1 MKKSLLISGLI
12 ALLAVILFIMVGCG
26 PVKHTNVYRSPRPHP
41 HYRQPRTYVQ
51 FDHFWFN
58 NRPFIQPRVIV
69 VQPRQPRV
77 QPRQPRQPIR
87 RGKR

>member
-1 MKKSLLISGLI
+1 MKQKS
-12 ALLAVILFIMVGCG
+12 LAVIGLLTILALMLFAMVGCG
-26 PVKHTNVYRSPRPHP
+26 PVKHVNVHRSPRP

-51 FDHFWFN
+51 FDHYWHG

-69 VQPRQPRV
+69 VQPRQPLV

-87 RGKR
+87 RGKK

>member
-1 MKKSLLISGLI
+1 MKQKSLLVITLV
-12 ALLAVILFIMVGCG
+12 ALLSIILFAMVGCG
-26 PVKHTNVYRSPRPHP
+26 PVHHSYRPH
-41 HYRQPRTYVQ
+41 HRQPRTYVQ

-58 NRPFIQPRVIV
+58 NRPFIQPRVIMI
-69 VQPRQPRV
+69 

>member
-1 MKKSLLISGLI
+1 MKRSLLVSGLI
-12 ALLAVILFIMVGCG
+12 ALLAVILFIMVGCE
-26 PVKHTNVYRSPRPHP
+26 PVRYSHRPH
-41 HYRQPRTYVQ
+41 HRQPRTYVQ

-69 VQPRQPRV
+69 I

-87 RGKR
+87 RGKK

>member
-1 MKKSLLISGLI
+1 MKRSLLVSGLI
-12 ALLAVILFIMVGCG
+12 ALLAVILFIMVGCE
-26 PVKHTNVYRSPRPHP
+26 PVKHVNVHRSPRP

-58 NRPFIQPRVIV
+58 NRPFIQPRVILI
-69 VQPRQPRV
+69 QPRQPRV
-77 QPRQPRQPIR
+77 QPRQPRQQIR

>member
-1 MKKSLLISGLI
+1 MKRSLSVSGLI
-12 ALLAVILFIMVGCG
+12 ALLAIILFIMVGCG
-26 PVKHTNVYRSPRPHP
+26 PVHYSYRPH
-41 HYRQPRTYVQ
+41 HRQPRTYVQ

-58 NRPFIQPRVIV
+58 NRPFIQPRVIMI
-69 VQPRQPRV
+69 

>member
-1 MKKSLLISGLI
+1 MKRSLLISGLI

-26 PVKHTNVYRSPRPHP
+26 PVKHTNVYRSPRPH

-69 VQPRQPRV
+69 VQPRQPR
-77 QPRQPRQPIR
+77 QPIR

>member
-1 MKKSLLISGLI
+1 MKQKSLLVSTLV
-12 ALLAVILFIMVGCG
+12 ALLAIILFAMVGCG
-26 PVKHTNVYRSPRPHP
+26 PVHYSYRP

-69 VQPRQPRV
+69 VQPRQPR
-77 QPRQPRQPIR
+77 QPIR

>member
-1 MKKSLLISGLI
+1 MKRSLLVSGLI

-26 PVKHTNVYRSPRPHP
+26 PVKHVNVHRSPRPH
-41 HYRQPRTYVQ
+41 HHRQPRTYVQ

>member
-1 MKKSLLISGLI
+1 MKRSLLISGLI
-12 ALLAVILFIMVGCG
+12 ALLAVILFIMTGCG
-26 PVKHTNVYRSPRPHP
+26 PVKHVNVHRSSRP